1 MRLTQNLLNFD
12 FRYIIISSESNE
24 IQQKIRRYEMGF
36 FDSFKSGAKDVFKGY
51 DKVKLKEKITYD
63 ELYEIMKDETYSVGK
78 PEITGSGLM
87 RSIQFPAVDKYKI
100 QIAITSKTITI
111 SKIYS
116 GAGGLAKEIIGDA
129 FTNGMYDIVNEENID
144 LNRATREVGEKLKVL
159 LEKRGL
165 A

>member
-1 MRLTQNLLNFD
+1 
-12 FRYIIISSESNE
+12 
-24 IQQKIRRYEMGF
+24 MGF

-51 DKVKLKEKITYD
+51 DKVKLNDKITYD

-87 RSIQFPAVDKYKI
+87 RCIQCPAVDKYKI

>member
-1 MRLTQNLLNFD
+1 
-12 FRYIIISSESNE
+12 
-24 IQQKIRRYEMGF
+24 MGF

-51 DKVKLKEKITYD
+51 DKVKLKDKITYD

-87 RSIQFPAVDKYKI
+87 RCIQFPAVDKYKI

-116 GAGGLAKEIIGDA
+116 
-129 FTNGMYDIVNEENID
+129 VSS
-144 LNRATREVGEKLKVL
+144 VL
-159 LEKRGL
+159 RL
-165 A
+165 

>member
-1 MRLTQNLLNFD
+1 MQNLLNFY
-12 FRYIIISSESNE
+12 FWYIIISSESNE

-51 DKVKLKEKITYD
+51 DKVKLNDKITYD

-87 RSIQFPAVDKYKI
+87 RCIQFPAVDKYKI

-159 LEKRGL
+159 LEKKGL

>member
-1 MRLTQNLLNFD
+1 
-12 FRYIIISSESNE
+12 
-24 IQQKIRRYEMGF
+24 MGF

-51 DKVKLKEKITYD
+51 DKVKLNDKITYD

-87 RSIQFPAVDKYKI
+87 RCIQFPAVDKYKI

-129 FTNGMYDIVNEENID
+129 FTNGMYDIGGTWNRQILSWLHRYRYFKINHLWGIRNLVAYR
-144 LNRATREVGEKLKVL
+144 LNYDSNR
-159 LEKRGL
+159 
-165 A
+165 

>member
-1 MRLTQNLLNFD
+1 
-12 FRYIIISSESNE
+12 
-24 IQQKIRRYEMGF
+24 MGF

-51 DKVKLKEKITYD
+51 DKVKLKDKITYD

-87 RSIQFPAVDKYKI
+87 RCIQFPAVDKYI
-100 QIAITSKTITI
+100 IEFAITSKTITI

-159 LEKRGL
+159 LEKKGL

>member
-1 MRLTQNLLNFD
+1 
-12 FRYIIISSESNE
+12 
-24 IQQKIRRYEMGF
+24 MGF

-87 RSIQFPAVDKYKI
+87 RCIQFPAVDKYKI
-100 QIAITSKTITI
+100 QI
-111 SKIYS
+111 
-116 GAGGLAKEIIGDA
+116 AKEIIGDA
-129 FTNGMYDIVNEENID
+129 FTNGMYDIVNGENID

-159 LEKRGL
+159 LEKKGL

>member
-1 MRLTQNLLNFD
+1 
-12 FRYIIISSESNE
+12 
-24 IQQKIRRYEMGF
+24 MGF

-78 PEITGSGLM
+78 PEITGSGC
-87 RSIQFPAVDKYKI
+87 IQFPAVDKYKI

-116 GAGGLAKEIIGDA
+116 GAGGLAKEMIGDV
-129 FTNGMYDIVNEENID
+129 FTDGMYDIVNKENID

>member
-1 MRLTQNLLNFD
+1 
-12 FRYIIISSESNE
+12 
-24 IQQKIRRYEMGF
+24 MGF
-36 FDSFKSGAKDVFKGY
+36 FDSFKSEAKDVFKGY

-63 ELYEIMKDETYSVGK
+63 ELYEIIKDETYSVGK

-87 RSIQFPAVDKYKI
+87 RCIQFPAVDKYKI
-100 QIAITSKTITI
+100 QIAII

>member
-1 MRLTQNLLNFD
+1 MQNLLNFD
-12 FRYIIISSESNE
+12 FRYIIILSESNE
-24 IQQKIRRYEMGF
+24 IQQNIRRYEMGF

-51 DKVKLKEKITYD
+51 DKVKLKDKITYD

-87 RSIQFPAVDKYKI
+87 RCIQFPAVDKYKI
-100 QIAITSKTITI
+100 QIATI

>member
-1 MRLTQNLLNFD
+1 
-12 FRYIIISSESNE
+12 
-24 IQQKIRRYEMGF
+24 MGF

-51 DKVKLKEKITYD
+51 DKVKLNDKITYD

-87 RSIQFPAVDKYKI
+87 RCIQFPAVDKYKI

-111 SKIYS
+111 S
-116 GAGGLAKEIIGDA
+116 
-129 FTNGMYDIVNEENID
+129 
-144 LNRATREVGEKLKVL
+144 NRATREVGEKLKVL

>member
-1 MRLTQNLLNFD
+1 MRLMQNLLNFD
-12 FRYIIISSESNE
+12 FRYIIILSESNE
-24 IQQKIRRYEMGF
+24 IQQNIRRYEMGF

-51 DKVKLKEKITYD
+51 DKVKLNDKITYD

-87 RSIQFPAVDKYKI
+87 SCIKFPAVDKYKI

-116 GAGGLAKEIIGDA
+116 GAGGLAKEIIGDT

>member
-1 MRLTQNLLNFD
+1 
-12 FRYIIISSESNE
+12 
-24 IQQKIRRYEMGF
+24 MGF

-87 RSIQFPAVDKYKI
+87 RCIQFPAVDKYKI

-116 GAGGLAKEIIGDA
+116 GAGGLAKEINWTDWFHRWRRGTTVGR
-129 FTNGMYDIVNEENID
+129 FYVKNGWWFGCRCRCWRRIID
-144 LNRATREVGEKLKVL
+144 LEI
-159 LEKRGL
+159 
-165 A
+165 

>member
-1 MRLTQNLLNFD
+1 
-12 FRYIIISSESNE
+12 
-24 IQQKIRRYEMGF
+24 MGL

-78 PEITGSGLM
+78 PEIAGTGIM
-87 RSIQFPAVDKYKI
+87 RCIQFPAVDKYKI

-111 SKIYS
+111 SKIYN
-116 GAGGLAKEIIGDA
+116 GAGGLAKEVIGDA
-129 FTNGMYDIVNEENID
+129 LTRGMYDMVNKENVD
-144 LNRATREVGEKLKVL
+144 LNRATREVGEKLKAL
-159 LEKRGL
+159 LESRGL